1 VPSAK
6 GIITGKIFEYL
17 AIGRPILCIGPT
29 DGDAAHIV
37 NEAGAGPVVGF
48 EDLKVLKKSVMELYR
63 KWQAGTDIENQ
74 GSFNKYSR
82 KELCG
87 DIARALNSISGT

>member
-1 VPSAK
+1 
-6 GIITGKIFEYL
+6 
-17 AIGRPILCIGPT
+17 
-29 DGDAAHIV
+29 
-37 NEAGAGPVVGF
+37 
-48 EDLKVLKKSVMELYR
+48 MELYR